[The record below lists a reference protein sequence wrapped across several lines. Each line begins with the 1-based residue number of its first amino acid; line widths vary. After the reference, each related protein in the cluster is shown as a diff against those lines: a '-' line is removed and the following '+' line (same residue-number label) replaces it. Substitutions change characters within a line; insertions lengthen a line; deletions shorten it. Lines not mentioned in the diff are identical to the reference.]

1 MPSSTT
7 FWQWIAP
14 GESDQSNHYLPDR
27 IILRCPKR
35 RMMQPFSIEL
45 IWMLRDDAMQTITAE
60 YDKDLELIDVTHQ
73 SLSPGTLPN

>member
-1 MPSSTT
+1 M
-7 FWQWIAP
+7 AP
-14 GESDQSNHYLPDR
+14 VEFYQSNHYLPDR

-35 RMMQPFSIEL
+35 ITPMQPFSIQV

-60 YDKDLELIDVTHQ
+60 YDKDLKLIDVTHQ

>member
-1 MPSSTT
+1 M
-7 FWQWIAP
+7 AP

-35 RMMQPFSIEL
+35 ITPMHLFSFQV
-45 IWMLRDDAMQTITAE
+45 IWMLRDDAVPSITAE

-73 SLSPGTLPN
+73 NLRPGTRPN